1 MFVVFIV
8 TKKQKNINRIKENRV
23 KKKCSLTPVRYILF
37 YFHETRTDGLIDR
50 GMDERSIYGELLLI
64 SKQSVH
70 FASRVKMAL
79 IVQISTILI
88 FFLLQHCFLSFSD
101 SSKLFTTF

>member
-8 TKKQKNINRIKENRV
+8 TKKQKQINRIKENRV
-23 KKKCSLTPVRYILF
+23 KKKCSLTQVRYILF

-50 GMDERSIYGELLLI
+50 WWETKRGYMDERSIYEEILLI

-70 FASRVKMAL
+70 FEELHRK
-79 IVQISTILI
+79 
-88 FFLLQHCFLSFSD
+88 
-101 SSKLFTTF
+101 FTTF